1 MRIANQI
8 TKFAVV
14 IYPKSKIMK
23 FPVFRILLISLSLVL
38 ASCSDDDDSGSNNNN
53 QSKNLNATLSADS
66 RFSILVDG
74 LKRTGLESMLESNGN
89 FTVFAPTDAAF
100 TAWIT
105 DQGYSDL
112 DGLIQ
117 GIGME
122 DFKEA
127 LAYHLLRGDYTSVKL
142 QSGYYSTLAI
152 NAEKDS
158 LHLYL
163 DKGAQLKL
171 NGTVQVQEA
180 NIDANNGT
188 IHAISSVN
196 FPMTV
201 YGLIEV
207 NPSYSSFEAAIGL
220 ADGNLKTVLAN
231 ESQTYSIFAPSNAA
245 FDSLV
250 NQTPNVTN
258 LFELV
263 ASLGTDKLA
272 DVILYHGTNTGILSS
287 ELQTGNITT
296 LADNGLGG
304 KFQFFVNIGAKI
316 KLIDNNNA
324 TEDAVLVQGDLIGT
338 NGVVHFI
345 DAVLLPE

>member
-1 MRIANQI
+1 
-8 TKFAVV
+8 
-14 IYPKSKIMK
+14 MK
-23 FPVFRILLISLSLVL
+23 FPFFRILLISFSLVL
-38 ASCSDDDDSGSNNNN
+38 GACSDDDDSGSNNNN
-53 QSKNLNATLSADS
+53 QSQSLNATLSADS

-89 FTVFAPTDAAF
+89 FTIFAPTDAAF

-122 DFKEA
+122 AFKDA
-127 LAYHLLRGDYTSVKL
+127 LAYHLLKGDYSSVKF

-163 DKGAQLKL
+163 DKGAQLTL
-171 NGTVQVQEA
+171 NGNVQIQEA
-180 NIDANNGT
+180 NIEATNGT
-188 IHAISSVN
+188 IHAISAVN
-196 FPMTV
+196 FPLSV

-207 NPSYSSFEAAIGL
+207 NPAYSSFEAAIGL
-220 ADGNLKTVLAN
+220 ADGNLKTVLSN
-231 ESQTYSIFAPSNAA
+231 QSLTYTFFAPSNAA

-272 DVILYHGTNTGILSS
+272 DVILYHGTNTGVLSS

-296 LADNGLGG
+296 LADNGLGS
-304 KFQFFVNIGAKI
+304 KYQFFVNIGVKI
-316 KLIDNNNA
+316 KLIDNNSS
-324 TEDAVLVQGDLIGT
+324 TEDAVLVKGDLIGT